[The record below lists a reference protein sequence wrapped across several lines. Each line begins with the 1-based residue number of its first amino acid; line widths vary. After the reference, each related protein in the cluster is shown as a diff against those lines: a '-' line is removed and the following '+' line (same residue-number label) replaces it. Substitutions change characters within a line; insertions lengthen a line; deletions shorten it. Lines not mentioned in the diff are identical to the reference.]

1 MKWWNQLSVSKKLY
15 GIVGI
20 MAFLILSELL
30 TLLFAMNT
38 LSGLRTIV
46 GGEGFWSKAQ
56 KDAVLS
62 LQKYVMTQ
70 NPKALEEF
78 HEDIQVNMG
87 FYRAR
92 IELEKPDMNIDVVA
106 EGLTSGHV
114 HPDDVINSVNL
125 VRRFRTMDYVDRI
138 MELWKTGDEMILQL
152 EKIGEDIRTK
162 SESGPLSRAE
172 TIVFLDQIS
181 ELNQTF
187 TDLQTVF
194 SGTLG
199 EASRWLEALLMKI
212 LVLVVLTVEATGL
225 LLAISF
231 GRGLTSSLHE
241 LNEAAVKVGSGD
253 YSPRVP
259 VRTEDEIG
267 QLANSLNKLIE
278 NLRSQTE
285 ERKHAEQASHAKNLF
300 LANMS
305 HEIRTPLNA
314 IIGFSE
320 LLREPQLHD
329 SDKQQYLN
337 VIKRTGHN
345 LATII
350 NDILDITKIEAE
362 QLEIKKVKFSIS
374 SFLEDLQ
381 LFLRLRSEEKGI
393 ELIFENQGV
402 DEDMI
407 VSDPLRL
414 RQILQNIIGN
424 AIKFTDQGYVKVKY
438 RMYKNLLEFQIEDTG
453 LGISEDQRKLLF
465 HPFSQ
470 GDSSVQKKHG
480 GTGLGLVLSQKLARL
495 LGGDVQLLRSESK
508 RGSTFL
514 VKISCEKYQTEMP
527 DVKVPHTPSVKGIQ
541 GKKILIVEDTP
552 DSQLLLKLYLAKSGV
567 SVSLANNGLEG
578 VEKAMNEKFDLILM
592 DMQMPVMD
600 GYTACKTLKEK
611 GFATPIIALTAYSMA
626 GDREKTIQAGC
637 VDYLSKPVDRTRL
650 LSMVSQHILN
660 A

>member
-1 MKWWNQLSVSKKLY
+1 MNWWNKLSVSKKLY

-20 MAFLILSELL
+20 MAFLILTELF
-30 TLLFAMNT
+30 TLLFAMGA
-38 LSGLRTIV
+38 LSGLRTLV

-56 KDAVLS
+56 KDAVQS
-62 LQKYVMTQ
+62 LQKYVTTQ
-70 NPKALEEF
+70 NPQFLKDF

-92 IELEKPDMNIDVVA
+92 IEIEKPEMDMAAVT
-106 EGLTSGHV
+106 EGLLAGKT
-114 HPDDVINSVNL
+114 HPDDVLNSVRLIRWFRNMDY
-125 VRRFRTMDYVDRI
+125 VNRTMD
-138 MELWKTGDEMILQL
+138 LWETGDAMILDL
-152 EKIGEDIRTK
+152 VRIGEDIQR
-162 SESGPLSRAE
+162 RAE
-172 TIVFLDQIS
+172 TRPLTQSEIIILLDEIG

-187 TDLQTVF
+187 TDLQAVY

-199 EASRWLEALLMKI
+199 EASRWLEGLLMKV
-212 LVLVVLTVEATGL
+212 LLLVVLTVEATGL
-225 LLAISF
+225 ILAISF
-231 GRGLTSSLHE
+231 GRGLTGSLRE
-241 LNEAAVKVGSGD
+241 LNEAALKVGDGD

-259 VRTEDEIG
+259 VRSSDEIG
-267 QLANSLNKLIE
+267 QLAKSLNELIE
-278 NLRSQTE
+278 NLRNQTE

-320 LLREPQLHD
+320 LLREPQLAE
-329 SDKQQYLN
+329 SDKLQYLN

-362 QLEIKKVKFSIS
+362 QLEVKKLKFSLN

-381 LFLRLRSEEKGI
+381 IFLRLRCEEKGI
-393 ELIFENQGV
+393 ELILENQGV
-402 DEDMI
+402 PEEMI

-424 AIKFTDQGYVKVKY
+424 AIKFTDQGFVKVTY
-438 RMYKNLLEFQIEDTG
+438 RVSHNLLEFQVVDTG
-453 LGISEDQRKLLF
+453 LGISEDQKKILF

-495 LGGDVQLLRSESK
+495 LGGDVTLLKSEPQK
-508 RGSTFL
+508 GSTFL
-514 VKISCEKYQTEMP
+514 VQISYDTTQ
-527 DVKVPHTPSVKGIQ
+527 VPGVELKASKTSAAGSIS

-552 DSQLLLKLYLAKSGV
+552 DSQLLLKLYLAKSGAV
-567 SVSLANNGLEG
+567 VMAANNGLEG
-578 VEKAMNEKFDLILM
+578 VEKALSESFDLILM

-600 GYTACKTLKEK
+600 GYTACQTLKKK
-611 GFATPIIALTAYSMA
+611 GIATPIIALTAYSMA
-626 GDREKTIQAGC
+626 GDREKTLQAGC

-650 LSMVSQHILN
+650 LTMVSQHISN
-660 A
+660 T